1 MTLLSLV
8 IALKTPLSGAFTAF
22 DANPCPTGLIAS
34 RQTYPSGMSCPS
46 DACSKG
52 FAKVCKGG
60 LNEL

>member
-22 DANPCPTGLIAS
+22 DANLCPTGLIAS

-46 DACSKG
+46 DACL
-52 FAKVCKGG
+52 KVLTKFCKGVLNG
-60 LNEL
+60 L